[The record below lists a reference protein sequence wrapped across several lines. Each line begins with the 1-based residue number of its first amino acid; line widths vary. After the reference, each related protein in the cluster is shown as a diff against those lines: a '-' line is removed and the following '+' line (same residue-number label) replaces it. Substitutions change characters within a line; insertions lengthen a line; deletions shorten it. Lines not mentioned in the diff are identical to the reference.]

1 MIDLYAAGTS
11 NGMRAR
17 IALEE
22 CGLPYTF
29 HPIDLAKGENRT
41 PAYLALNPVGEIP
54 VIVDPDGPGGKKIT
68 LSQSLAIMV
77 YCAEKTGKFIPVDP
91 ALRPAF
97 SQAFMSAATDMGPML
112 GTIFGIAR
120 SKDPHQPTLEMFQGR
135 WKNYLKVWDET
146 LGRQRFAAGK
156 EVTIADFGL
165 YGTVARAKNV
175 LPGICEG
182 VPNVDRWLG
191 EIGARPAVQR
201 AMKF

>member
-29 HPIDLAKGENRT
+29 HPIDLANGQNRS
-41 PAYLALNPVGEIP
+41 PEYLALNPVGEIP
-54 VIVDPDGPGGKKIT
+54 VIVDSDGPGGGKLT

-77 YCAEKTGKFIPVDP
+77 YCAEKVGKFIPTKP
-91 ALRPAF
+91 AERPAF
-97 SQAFMSAATDMGPML
+97 SQAFMSAASDMGPML

-120 SKDPHQPTLEMFQGR
+120 SKEPHQPTLEMFEGR
-135 WKNYLKVWDET
+135 WKNYLKVWDVT
-146 LGRQRFAAGK
+146 LGKQRNAAGRA
-156 EVTIADFGL
+156 VTIADFAL

-175 LPGICEG
+175 RPAMCEG
-182 VPNVDRWLG
+182 FPNVDRWLG
-191 EIGARPAVQR
+191 EIGARPAVQK